1 MDESNKRKVAKN
13 NLIGL
18 SLASISITV
27 GFGVIIPFFPLYAEE
42 ILKPAKFFFLDIGI
56 AFQVGIL
63 TSTFMLV
70 RFLLAP
76 AFGDMSD
83 VSGRK
88 PIILVGMSVYALLM
102 VLFGFSFDYG
112 VYNSN

>member
-1 MDESNKRKVAKN
+1 MDLKISNSLEKN
-13 NLIGL
+13 NLIAL

-27 GFGVIIPFFPLYAEE
+27 GFGVIIPFFPLYVEE
-42 ILKPAKFFFLDIGI
+42 ILDPIKFLFFDIGI
-56 AFQVGIL
+56 ALQVGIF

-88 PIILVGMSVYALLM
+88 PIR
-102 VLFGFSFDYG
+102 
-112 VYNSN
+112 